1 MNLNQSLIPKICHCV
16 QIPDP
21 DQLKGET
28 SSVIWKPSH
37 PKKST
42 CDIFLTQKPLESQSG
57 TWSKYC
63 HTLETWAG
71 SLNIVD
77 PFLLVEWEGWVSR
90 DTSRA
95 HALNLCVCLRLG
107 ELLWQRANREGFWKD
122 VPCGRGTMSGT
133 LGSSRG
139 FLLLGQ
145 GGWVCTLQRDKRT
158 TVYRQ
163 ITILSLVS
171 LVDHWV
177 SWFMAVLCTDLEVI
191 LLCSI
196 LYIGTSD
203 LSQVLPRSRATQYSV
218 LSTQYSV
225 LNAQYLAHDSVTPW
239 QCISPNMYIK
249 IHSHFLPYLLS
260 EIHLV

>member
-1 MNLNQSLIPKICHCV
+1 MNLNRGLIPKICHCV
-16 QIPDP
+16 QILDP
-21 DQLKGET
+21 DQPKGET

-57 TWSKYC
+57 TWSEYC

-90 DTSRA
+90 DTSGA

-122 VPCGRGTMSGT
+122 VPCGRGTVSGT

-145 GGWVCTLQRDKRT
+145 GGWVCTLQRDKRDT
-158 TVYRQ
+158 IYRQ
-163 ITILSLVS
+163 ITIQSLVS
-171 LVDHWV
+171 LVDHSECLD
-177 SWFMAVLCTDLEVI
+177 SWCSVLVTAVLCTDPEVI

-196 LYIGTSD
+196 LYIGKAD
-203 LSQVLPRSRATQYSV
+203 LSHGSTQEQSYSVHSAQYSV
-218 LSTQYSV
+218 LSAQYSV
-225 LNAQYLAHDSVTPW
+225 LGACTQYVTQW
-239 QCISPNMYIK
+239 
-249 IHSHFLPYLLS
+249 FLGNNKW
-260 EIHLV
+260 